1 MRREDRTEGSVAFA
15 YRRTRRGDRP
25 PRAARRLVAG
35 TGVVCA
41 CLVLAPPAD
50 AFDLFGVHLFGE
62 RTPAEDVA
70 PDAQPYGV
78 ELTST
83 DPDLEKALKQASGL
97 ASDVG
102 GRPPPS
108 TAAFLAKARGDYA
121 RLLAALRDDGRYGP
135 TIAIEAAGRRVE
147 TIPPDAT
154 LPHPVAVTIRVDPG
168 RRFVF
173 GRLDVANRPPFD
185 AEALDDPR
193 VATPERAGL
202 VEGETARADAVLG
215 AERALVEGWKRL
227 GHPKAKATERH
238 LVAHHDRATLD
249 VAIGVDPGPAATFGP
264 VRVTGTADMDPTF
277 VAERTG
283 IPVGERWDPAKVKEA
298 EKRLRKLDVF
308 ASTRLVEDDAVA
320 PDGSLGLDVAVAERP
335 LHVFG
340 FGASYSTIDGAG
352 LEGWW
357 QHRNL
362 FGHAERLRVDGR
374 VSGLDTTD
382 PRDLTWKGGISFLRP
397 GVFTPLTDL
406 TAALE
411 GFREVVDPYT
421 QETIRARIGL
431 AHEFFP
437 ELTGKV
443 SANVEVDRVEDGFG
457 RRDLTLASLPA
468 ELALD
473 RSDDKLS
480 PTEGYRLKLAAE
492 PFHEFRLGASGAV
505 LRFDATAYVPLD
517 ADRRFVLAG
526 RAAVASIAGA
536 RADQLPAD
544 RLFFAG
550 GGSSVRGF
558 AYRSLG
564 PTTATGT
571 VVGGL
576 SLVEASLELR
586 VKVTD
591 TIGVVPFVD
600 MGAAGAKATPDFS
613 EAPRFGAGLGLR
625 YYTGL
630 GAIRVDLA
638 TPIAP
643 KKNDSKFGL
652 YIGLGESF

>member
-1 MRREDRTEGSVAFA
+1 MASA
-15 YRRTRRGDRP
+15 YRQKWPGDRP
-25 PRAARRLVAG
+25 PRPARPRPVLRTSRVGAGVLAALLVAG
-35 TGVVCA
+35 
-41 CLVLAPPAD
+41 LLAPHPVR

-62 RTPAEDVA
+62 RAPPEDVS
-70 PDAQPYGV
+70 PDAQTYTV
-78 ELTST
+78 ELTSS
-83 DPDLEKALKQASGL
+83 DPALEKSLREASGL
-97 ASDVG
+97 VAGAS

-108 TAAFLAKARGDYA
+108 TPAFLNLARGDYA
-121 RLLAALRDDGRYGP
+121 RLLAALRDQGRWGP
-135 TIAIEAAGRRVE
+135 VIAVEAAGRRVE

-168 RRFVF
+168 PRYVF
-173 GRLDVANRPPFD
+173 GRVEVGNRPPLDPD
-185 AEALDDPR
+185 ALADPR

-202 VEGETARADAVLG
+202 IAGDTARAEAVLA
-215 AERALVEGWKRL
+215 AERALVDGWKRL
-227 GHPKAKATERH
+227 GHPRAKATERRV
-238 LVAHHDRATLD
+238 VAHHDRSTVD
-249 VAIGVDPGPAATFGP
+249 VAVGVDPGPAATFGP
-264 VRVTGTADMDPTF
+264 VRVSGTERMDPAF

-335 LHVFG
+335 LRVFG

-352 LEGWW
+352 IEGWW

-374 VSGLDTTD
+374 VSGIDTVD
-382 PRDLTWKGGISFLRP
+382 PRDLTWKGGVSFLRP
-397 GVFTPLTDL
+397 GVFTPTTDL

-411 GFREVVDPYT
+411 GFREVLDPYT

-443 SANVEVDRVEDGFG
+443 AANVEVDRVEDAFG
-457 RRDLTLASLPA
+457 HRDLTLASLPA

-473 RSDDKLS
+473 RSDDRLT
-480 PTEGYRLKLAAE
+480 PTGGYRLKAAVE

-505 LRFDATAYVPLD
+505 LRFDASAYLPLD

-536 RADQLPAD
+536 DADRMPAD

-564 PTTATGT
+564 PKTPAGA

-613 EAPRFGAGLGLR
+613 DAPRFGAGLGLR

-630 GAIRVDLA
+630 GAIRFDVA
-638 TPIAP
+638 APIAP
-643 KKNDSKFGL
+643 EKGDSKFGL